1 MLYNY
6 NNNNIYCY
14 YTRRLYTYTLYM
26 NPPTIVT
33 YCMVKTPEPYCYSV
47 HDMTIDEF
55 AFTFHPYYISI
66 LVSISMY
73 ISVLLHIFFTCVTG
87 SDTYLL
93 DWLSQLNQ
101 MLTYL
106 KSFFIVPSTS
116 TYVAVKDGL
125 EVYYTKSRYLTHN
138 TTPLNVEMVDKAKAE
153 MLEWIEFK
161 SKETPCLNDIYD
173 FIVHVDNSRGVA
185 RLYYNEDFNIFTP
198 TNVSE
203 YSVDDTPVVADLMVY
218 IPVLDDTN
226 LSVIKKRFELDMRFP
241 ICLNVTYNHIFT
253 FEFLKWHLYNFHN
266 FELKPEHSYVITI
279 MINNVSFSYDSGSGC
294 QDDRFSVLYG
304 DYNIFLQKMKNN
316 RIEFDNMISEQMIHD
331 DDEAEDDDTEDDD
344 TEDDDTEDE
353 KQEPDIT
360 DTTDSSKNTDTQEK
374 DEFFNVSTEDAKQD
388 QDTAK
393 PTTSSTTTTTVPT
406 TSVGCVIM

>member
-1 MLYNY
+1 ML
-6 NNNNIYCY
+6 
-14 YTRRLYTYTLYM
+14 
-26 NPPTIVT
+26 
-33 YCMVKTPEPYCYSV
+33 KTPEPYCYSV
-47 HDMTIDEF
+47 HDMTMDEF
-55 AFTFHPYYISI
+55 AFTFQPYYISV

-73 ISVLLHIFFTCVTG
+73 IAVVLHLFFTNVTG
-87 SDTYLL
+87 SETYLL
-93 DWLSQLNQ
+93 DWLRQMNE

-106 KSFFIVPSTS
+106 KSFFIIPNTS

-161 SKETPCLNDIYD
+161 SKETSSLNDIYD

-203 YSVDDTPVVADLMVY
+203 YSVDNIPVVADLSVY

-226 LSVIKKRFELDMRFP
+226 ISVIKKHFELDMRSP
-241 ICLNVTYNHIFT
+241 LCLNVTYNHLFT

-279 MINNVSFSYDSGSGC
+279 TINDVSFSYDSGSGC

-316 RIEFDNMISEQMIHD
+316 RIEFDNMISEKMVQDDDDDDDDD
-331 DDEAEDDDTEDDD
+331 DDEDTDDDTDND
-344 TEDDDTEDE
+344 TDTDNE
-353 KQEPDIT
+353 QEQEQDN
-360 DTTDSSKNTDTQEK
+360 TTDSNKNTETQEK
-374 DEFFNVSTEDAKQD
+374 DEFFNVSTEDATQEG
-388 QDTAK
+388 AK
-393 PTTSSTTTTTVPT
+393 PADETNQTLRPTTTTAPT
-406 TSVGCVIM
+406 TVGCVIM

>member
-1 MLYNY
+1 MK
-6 NNNNIYCY
+6 
-14 YTRRLYTYTLYM
+14 
-26 NPPTIVT
+26 NPIVT
-33 YCMVKTPEPYCYSV
+33 YCMLKTPEPYCYSV
-47 HDMTIDEF
+47 HDMTMDEF
-55 AFTFHPYYISI
+55 AFTFQPYYISV

-73 ISVLLHIFFTCVTG
+73 IAVVLHLFFTNVTG
-87 SDTYLL
+87 SETYLL
-93 DWLSQLNQ
+93 DWLRQMNE

-106 KSFFIVPSTS
+106 KSFFIIPNTS

-161 SKETPCLNDIYD
+161 SKETSSLNDIYD

-203 YSVDDTPVVADLMVY
+203 YSVDNIPVVADLSVY

-226 LSVIKKRFELDMRFP
+226 ISVIKKHFELDMRSP
-241 ICLNVTYNHIFT
+241 LCLNVTYNHLFT

-279 MINNVSFSYDSGSGC
+279 TINDVSFSYDSGSGC

-316 RIEFDNMISEQMIHD
+316 RIEFDNMISEKMVQDDDDDDDDD
-331 DDEAEDDDTEDDD
+331 DDEDTDDDTDND
-344 TEDDDTEDE
+344 TDTDNE
-353 KQEPDIT
+353 QEQEQDN
-360 DTTDSSKNTDTQEK
+360 TTDSNKNTETQEK
-374 DEFFNVSTEDAKQD
+374 DEFFNVSTEDATQEG
-388 QDTAK
+388 AK
-393 PTTSSTTTTTVPT
+393 PDDETNQTLRPTTTTTTTAPT
-406 TSVGCVIM
+406 TVGCIIM

>member
-1 MLYNY
+1 MK
-6 NNNNIYCY
+6 
-14 YTRRLYTYTLYM
+14 
-26 NPPTIVT
+26 NPIVT
-33 YCMVKTPEPYCYSV
+33 YCMLKTPEPYCYSV
-47 HDMTIDEF
+47 HDMTMDEF
-55 AFTFHPYYISI
+55 AFTFQPYYISV

-73 ISVLLHIFFTCVTG
+73 IAVVLHLFFTNVTG
-87 SDTYLL
+87 SETYLL
-93 DWLSQLNQ
+93 DWLRQMNE

-106 KSFFIVPSTS
+106 KSFFIIPNTS

-161 SKETPCLNDIYD
+161 SKETSSLNDIYD

-203 YSVDDTPVVADLMVY
+203 YSVDNIPVVADLSVY

-226 LSVIKKRFELDMRFP
+226 ISVIKKHFELDMRSP
-241 ICLNVTYNHIFT
+241 LCLNVTYNHLFT

-279 MINNVSFSYDSGSGC
+279 TINNVSFSYDSGSGC

-316 RIEFDNMISEQMIHD
+316 RIEFDNMISEKMVQDDDDDDDDD
-331 DDEAEDDDTEDDD
+331 DDEDTDDDTDND
-344 TEDDDTEDE
+344 TDTDNE
-353 KQEPDIT
+353 QEQEQDN
-360 DTTDSSKNTDTQEK
+360 TTDSNKNTETQEK
-374 DEFFNVSTEDAKQD
+374 DEFFNVSTEDATQEG
-388 QDTAK
+388 AK
-393 PTTSSTTTTTVPT
+393 PADETNQTLRPTTTTAPT
-406 TSVGCVIM
+406 TVGCVIM

>member
-1 MLYNY
+1 
-6 NNNNIYCY
+6 
-14 YTRRLYTYTLYM
+14 
-26 NPPTIVT
+26 
-33 YCMVKTPEPYCYSV
+33 
-47 HDMTIDEF
+47 
-55 AFTFHPYYISI
+55 
-66 LVSISMY
+66 MY
-73 ISVLLHIFFTCVTG
+73 IAVVLHLFFTNVTG
-87 SDTYLL
+87 SETYLL
-93 DWLSQLNQ
+93 DWLRQMNE

-106 KSFFIVPSTS
+106 KSFFIIPNTS

-161 SKETPCLNDIYD
+161 SKETSSLNDIYD

-203 YSVDDTPVVADLMVY
+203 YSVDNIPVVADLSVY

-226 LSVIKKRFELDMRFP
+226 ISVIKKHFELDMRSP
-241 ICLNVTYNHIFT
+241 LCLNVTYNHLFT

-279 MINNVSFSYDSGSGC
+279 TINDVSFSYDSGSGC

-316 RIEFDNMISEQMIHD
+316 RIEFDNMISEKMVQDDDDDDDDD
-331 DDEAEDDDTEDDD
+331 DDEDTDDDTDND
-344 TEDDDTEDE
+344 TDTDNE
-353 KQEPDIT
+353 QEQEQDN
-360 DTTDSSKNTDTQEK
+360 TTDSNKNTETQEK
-374 DEFFNVSTEDAKQD
+374 DEFFNVSTEDATQEG
-388 QDTAK
+388 AK
-393 PTTSSTTTTTVPT
+393 PDDETNQTLRPTTTTAPT
-406 TSVGCVIM
+406 TVGCAIM

>member
-1 MLYNY
+1 MK
-6 NNNNIYCY
+6 
-14 YTRRLYTYTLYM
+14 
-26 NPPTIVT
+26 NPIVT
-33 YCMVKTPEPYCYSV
+33 YCMLKTPEPYCYSV
-47 HDMTIDEF
+47 HDMTMDEF
-55 AFTFHPYYISI
+55 AFTFQPYYISV

-73 ISVLLHIFFTCVTG
+73 IAVVLHLFFTNVTG
-87 SDTYLL
+87 SETYLL
-93 DWLSQLNQ
+93 DWLRQMNE

-106 KSFFIVPSTS
+106 KSFFIIPNTS

-161 SKETPCLNDIYD
+161 SKETSSLNDIYD

-203 YSVDDTPVVADLMVY
+203 YSVDNIPVVADLSVY

-226 LSVIKKRFELDMRFP
+226 ISVIKKHFELDMRYP
-241 ICLNVTYNHIFT
+241 LCLNVTYNHLFT

-279 MINNVSFSYDSGSGC
+279 TINDVSFSYDSGSGC

-316 RIEFDNMISEQMIHD
+316 RIEFDNMISEKMVQDDDDDDDDD
-331 DDEAEDDDTEDDD
+331 DDEDTDDDTDND
-344 TEDDDTEDE
+344 TDTDNE
-353 KQEPDIT
+353 QEQEQDN
-360 DTTDSSKNTDTQEK
+360 TTDSNKNTETQEK
-374 DEFFNVSTEDAKQD
+374 DEFFNVSTEDATQEG
-388 QDTAK
+388 AK
-393 PTTSSTTTTTVPT
+393 PDDETNQTLRPTTTTTTTAPT
-406 TSVGCVIM
+406 TVGCIIM

>member
-1 MLYNY
+1 MK
-6 NNNNIYCY
+6 
-14 YTRRLYTYTLYM
+14 
-26 NPPTIVT
+26 NPIVT
-33 YCMVKTPEPYCYSV
+33 YCMLKTPEPYCYSV
-47 HDMTIDEF
+47 HDMTIDELAVSF
-55 AFTFHPYYISI
+55 QPYYISVLI
-66 LVSISMY
+66 SISMY
-73 ISVLLHIFFTCVTG
+73 IAVVLHLFFTNVTG

-93 DWLSQLNQ
+93 DWLRQMNE

-106 KSFFIVPSTS
+106 KSFFIIPNTS

-161 SKETPCLNDIYD
+161 SKETPSLNDIYD
-173 FIVHVDNSRGVA
+173 FIVHVDNSRGIA

-203 YSVDDTPVVADLMVY
+203 YSVDNPTVVADLSVY

-226 LSVIKKRFELDMRFP
+226 ISVIKKRFDLDMRSP
-241 ICLNVTYNHIFT
+241 LCLNVTYNRLFT

-279 MINNVSFSYDSGSGC
+279 TINDVSFSYDSGSGG

-304 DYNIFLQKMKNN
+304 DYNMFIQKMKNN
-316 RIEFDNMISEQMIHD
+316 RIEFDNMISEQLVQD
-331 DDEAEDDDTEDDD
+331 EDDDDNDDAVEDENENDDADSDEQEQEPEHDD
-344 TEDDDTEDE
+344 TSDGNKDNE
-353 KQEPDIT
+353 
-360 DTTDSSKNTDTQEK
+360 TQEK
-374 DEFFNVSTEDAKQD
+374 DEFFNVSTEDAKQEN
-388 QDTAK
+388 AK
-393 PTTSSTTTTTVPT
+393 PDETKQTLGPITTTAPTTV
-406 TSVGCVIM
+406 GCIIM